1 MAKFDVLDMNGKKVS
16 TVELS
21 DAVFGITPNE
31 KVMHAAVVNFLAN
44 QRQGTQSAKTRSEVR
59 GGGRKIYRQKGTGNA
74 RHGDHQSPIFVGGGV
89 VFGPRPCDYSKK
101 VNKSTRKLALRR
113 VLGDIISGGK
123 VVTVPSFSV
132 ADGKTKSFVAAV
144 SEMAEGKK
152 ILIIAAD
159 FDEMTKRA
167 GRNVADVQLMTAA
180 EVNVE
185 QLLDAR
191 KVVLVESALET
202 IANRTK

>member
-1 MAKFDVLDMNGKKVS
+1 MSATEFTIEAANAANIV
-16 TVELS
+16 TVGAEKGS
-21 DAVFGITPNE
+21 QAVHDLVT
-31 KVMHAAVVNFLAN
+31 AYRAN
-44 QRQGTQSAKTRSEVR
+44 RRTGSANTKTRGEVA
-59 GGGRKIYRQKGTGNA
+59 GNNRKIYRQKGTGNA

-132 ADGKTKSFVAAV
+132 EDGKTKSFVAAV
-144 SEMAEGKK
+144 ASIAEGKK
-152 ILIIAAD
+152 ILIIAD
-159 FDEMTKRA
+159 SFDEMTKRA
-167 GRNVADVQLMTAA
+167 GRNVAEVLLMSAA

-185 QLLDAR
+185 QLLHAN

>member
-1 MAKFDVLDMNGKKVS
+1 MSATELTIEAANAANIV
-16 TVELS
+16 TVGPEKGS
-21 DAVFGITPNE
+21 QAV
-31 KVMHAAVVNFLAN
+31 HDLVVAYRAN
-44 QRQGTQSAKTRSEVR
+44 RRTGSANSKTRAEVA
-59 GGGRKIYRQKGTGNA
+59 GNNRKMYRQKGTGNA

-89 VFGPRPCDYSKK
+89 VFGPRPRDYSKK

-132 ADGKTKSFVAAV
+132 EDGKTKSFVAAV
-144 SEMAEGKK
+144 AAIAEGKK
-152 ILIIAAD
+152 ILVISD
-159 FDEMTKRA
+159 SFDDMTKRA
-167 GRNVADVQLMTAA
+167 GRNVADVLLMSAA

-185 QLLDAR
+185 QLLDAK
-191 KVVLVESALET
+191 KVVIVESALET

>member
-1 MAKFDVLDMNGKKVS
+1 MSATEYTIEAANAAGIV
-16 TVELS
+16 TVGAEKGNQ
-21 DAVFGITPNE
+21 AVHDLIT
-31 KVMHAAVVNFLAN
+31 AYRAN
-44 QRQGTQSAKTRSEVR
+44 RRTGSANTKTRAEVA
-59 GGGRKIYRQKGTGNA
+59 GNNKKIYRQKGTGNA

-89 VFGPRPCDYSKK
+89 VFGPRPHDFGKK

-113 VLGDIISGGK
+113 VLGDIITAGK

-132 ADGKTKSFVAAV
+132 EDGKTKSFVAAV

-167 GRNVADVQLMTAA
+167 GRNVADVLLMTAA

-185 QLLDAR
+185 QLLNAK
-191 KVVLVESALET
+191 KVILVESALET

>member
-1 MAKFDVLDMNGKKVS
+1 MSATELTIEAANAANIV
-16 TVELS
+16 TVGAEKGNQ
-21 DAVFGITPNE
+21 AVHDLVT
-31 KVMHAAVVNFLAN
+31 AYRAN
-44 QRQGTQSAKTRSEVR
+44 RRTGSANTKTRGEVA
-59 GGGRKIYRQKGTGNA
+59 GNNKKIYRQKGTGNA

-89 VFGPRPCDYSKK
+89 VFGPRPRDYSKK

-123 VVTVPSFSV
+123 VCTVPSFSFE
-132 ADGKTKSFVAAV
+132 DGKTKSFVAAV
-144 SEMAEGKK
+144 AAIAEGKK
-152 ILIIAAD
+152 ILIISES
-159 FDEMTKRA
+159 FDEKTKLA
-167 GRNVADVQLMTAA
+167 GRNVADVLLMSAA

-191 KVVLVESALET
+191 KVVIVESALET

>member
-1 MAKFDVLDMNGKKVS
+1 MSATEFTIEAANAANIV
-16 TVELS
+16 TVGAEKGS
-21 DAVFGITPNE
+21 QAVHDLVT
-31 KVMHAAVVNFLAN
+31 AYRAN
-44 QRQGTQSAKTRSEVR
+44 RRTGSANTKTRGEVA
-59 GGGRKIYRQKGTGNA
+59 GNNRKIYRQKGTGNA
-74 RHGDHQSPIFVGGGV
+74 RHSDHQSPIFVGGGV

-132 ADGKTKSFVAAV
+132 EDGKTKSFISAVA
-144 SEMAEGKK
+144 SIAEGKK
-152 ILIIAAD
+152 ILIIAD
-159 FDEMTKRA
+159 SFDEMTKRA
-167 GRNVADVQLMTAA
+167 GRNVAEVLLMSAA
-180 EVNVE
+180 EVIVE
-185 QLLDAR
+185 QLLHGN

>member
-1 MAKFDVLDMNGKKVS
+1 MSANTLTIEAANAAGLV
-16 TVELS
+16 TVGPEKGS
-21 DAVFGITPNE
+21 QAVHDLVT
-31 KVMHAAVVNFLAN
+31 AYRAN
-44 QRQGTQSAKTRSEVR
+44 RRTGSANTKTRGEVA
-59 GGGRKIYRQKGTGNA
+59 GNNRKIYRQNGTGNA

-113 VLGDIISGGK
+113 VLGDIITAGK
-123 VVTVPSFSV
+123 VVTVPSFSIE
-132 ADGKTKSFVAAV
+132 DGKTKSFVAAV
-144 SEMAEGKK
+144 SEIAEGKK
-152 ILIIAAD
+152 ILIIAD
-159 FDEMTKRA
+159 SFDEMTKRA
-167 GRNVADVQLMTAA
+167 GRNVAEVLLMSAA

-191 KVVLVESALET
+191 KVVLVDSAMEI

>member
-1 MAKFDVLDMNGKKVS
+1 MSATEFTIEAANAANIV
-16 TVELS
+16 TVGAEKGS
-21 DAVFGITPNE
+21 QAVHDLVT
-31 KVMHAAVVNFLAN
+31 AYRAN
-44 QRQGTQSAKTRSEVR
+44 RRTGSANTKTRGEVV
-59 GGGRKIYRQKGTGNA
+59 GNNRKIYRQKGTGNA

-113 VLGDIISGGK
+113 VLGDIITGGK
-123 VVTVPSFSV
+123 VVTVPSFSIE
-132 ADGKTKSFVAAV
+132 DGKTKSFIAAV
-144 SEMAEGKK
+144 SEIAEGKK
-152 ILIIAAD
+152 ILIIAD
-159 FDEMTKRA
+159 SFDEMTKRA
-167 GRNVADVQLMTAA
+167 GRNVAEVLLMSAA

-191 KVVLVESALET
+191 KVVIVDSAMEI

>member
-1 MAKFDVLDMNGKKVS
+1 MSANTLTIEAANAAGVV
-16 TVELS
+16 TVGPEKGS
-21 DAVFGITPNE
+21 QAVHDLVT
-31 KVMHAAVVNFLAN
+31 AYRAN
-44 QRQGTQSAKTRSEVR
+44 RRTGSANTKTRGEVA
-59 GGGRKIYRQKGTGNA
+59 GNNRKIYRQKGTGNA

-113 VLGDIISGGK
+113 VLGDIITGGK
-123 VVTVPSFSV
+123 VVTVPSFSIE
-132 ADGKTKSFVAAV
+132 DGKTKSFIAAV
-144 SEMAEGKK
+144 SEIAEGKK
-152 ILIIAAD
+152 ILIIAD
-159 FDEMTKRA
+159 SFDEMTKRA
-167 GRNVADVQLMTAA
+167 GRNVAEVLLMSAA

-191 KVVLVESALET
+191 KVVIVDSAMEI

>member
-1 MAKFDVLDMNGKKVS
+1 MS
-16 TVELS
+16 
-21 DAVFGITPNE
+21 
-31 KVMHAAVVNFLAN
+31 AN
-44 QRQGTQSAKTRSEVR
+44 QLTIEAANAANIVTVGPEKGSQAVHDLVTAYRANRRTGSANTKTRAEVA
-59 GGGRKIYRQKGTGNA
+59 GNNKKIYRQKGTGNA

-132 ADGKTKSFVAAV
+132 EDGKTKSFVAAV
-144 SEMAEGKK
+144 AGIAEGKK
-152 ILIIAAD
+152 ILIIAES
-159 FDEMTKRA
+159 FDDKTKLA
-167 GRNVADVQLMTAA
+167 GRNVADVQLMSAA

-191 KVVLVESALET
+191 KVVIVESALES

>member
-1 MAKFDVLDMNGKKVS
+1 MSATEFTIEAANAANIV
-16 TVELS
+16 TVGAEKGS
-21 DAVFGITPNE
+21 QAVHDLVT
-31 KVMHAAVVNFLAN
+31 AYRAN
-44 QRQGTQSAKTRSEVR
+44 RRTGSANTKTRGEVA
-59 GGGRKIYRQKGTGNA
+59 GNNRKIYRQKGTGNA

-132 ADGKTKSFVAAV
+132 EDGKTKSFISAVA
-144 SEMAEGKK
+144 SIAEGKK
-152 ILIIAAD
+152 ILIIAD
-159 FDEMTKRA
+159 SFDEMTKRA
-167 GRNVADVQLMTAA
+167 GRNVAEVLLMSAA

-185 QLLDAR
+185 QLLHAN

>member
-1 MAKFDVLDMNGKKVS
+1 MS
-16 TVELS
+16 
-21 DAVFGITPNE
+21 
-31 KVMHAAVVNFLAN
+31 AN
-44 QRQGTQSAKTRSEVR
+44 QLTIEAANAANIVTVGPEKGSQAVHDLVTAYRANRRTGSANTKTRAEVA
-59 GGGRKIYRQKGTGNA
+59 GNNKKIYRQKGTGNA

-132 ADGKTKSFVAAV
+132 EDGKTKSFVAAV
-144 SEMAEGKK
+144 AAIAEGKK
-152 ILIIAAD
+152 ILIIAES
-159 FDEMTKRA
+159 FDEKTKRA
-167 GRNVADVQLMTAA
+167 GRNVADVLLMSAA

-191 KVVLVESALET
+191 KVVIVESALES

>member
-1 MAKFDVLDMNGKKVS
+1 MSANTLTIEAANAAGDV
-16 TVELS
+16 TVGPEKGS
-21 DAVFGITPNE
+21 QAVHDLVT
-31 KVMHAAVVNFLAN
+31 AYRAN
-44 QRQGTQSAKTRSEVR
+44 RRTGSANTKTRGEVA
-59 GGGRKIYRQKGTGNA
+59 GNNRKIYRQKGTGNA

-113 VLGDIISGGK
+113 VLGDIITGGK
-123 VVTVPSFSV
+123 VVTVPSFSIE
-132 ADGKTKSFVAAV
+132 DGKTKSFVAAV
-144 SEMAEGKK
+144 SEIAEGKK
-152 ILIIAAD
+152 ILIIAD
-159 FDEMTKRA
+159 SFDEMTKRA
-167 GRNVADVQLMTAA
+167 GRNVAEVLLMSAA

-191 KVVLVESALET
+191 KVVIVDSAMEI

>member
-1 MAKFDVLDMNGKKVS
+1 MSANTLTIEAANAAGVV
-16 TVELS
+16 TVGPEKGS
-21 DAVFGITPNE
+21 QAVHDLVT
-31 KVMHAAVVNFLAN
+31 AYRAN
-44 QRQGTQSAKTRSEVR
+44 RRTGSANTKTRGEVA
-59 GGGRKIYRQKGTGNA
+59 GNNRKIYRQKGTGNA

-113 VLGDIISGGK
+113 VLGDIITAGK
-123 VVTVPSFSV
+123 VVTVPSFSIE
-132 ADGKTKSFVAAV
+132 DGKTKSFVAAV
-144 SEMAEGKK
+144 SEIAEGKK
-152 ILIIAAD
+152 ILIIAD
-159 FDEMTKRA
+159 SFDEMTKRA
-167 GRNVADVQLMTAA
+167 GRNVAEVLLMSAA

-191 KVVLVESALET
+191 KVVLVESAMEI

>member
-1 MAKFDVLDMNGKKVS
+1 MSANTLTIEAANAAGLV
-16 TVELS
+16 TVGPEKGS
-21 DAVFGITPNE
+21 QAVHDLVT
-31 KVMHAAVVNFLAN
+31 AYRAN
-44 QRQGTQSAKTRSEVR
+44 RRTGSANTKTRGEVA
-59 GGGRKIYRQKGTGNA
+59 GNNRKIYRQKGTGNA

-113 VLGDIISGGK
+113 VLGDIITGGK
-123 VVTVPSFSV
+123 VVTVPSFSIE
-132 ADGKTKSFVAAV
+132 DGKTKSFVAAV
-144 SEMAEGKK
+144 SEIAEGKK
-152 ILIIAAD
+152 ILIIAD
-159 FDEMTKRA
+159 SFDEMTKRA
-167 GRNVADVQLMTAA
+167 GRNVAEVLLMSAA

-191 KVVLVESALET
+191 KVVLVDSAMEI

>member
-1 MAKFDVLDMNGKKVS
+1 MSANELTIEAANAAGLV
-16 TVELS
+16 TVGPEKGS
-21 DAVFGITPNE
+21 QAVHDLVT
-31 KVMHAAVVNFLAN
+31 AYRAN
-44 QRQGTQSAKTRSEVR
+44 RRTGSANTKTRGEVA
-59 GGGRKIYRQKGTGNA
+59 GNNRKIYRQKGTGNA

-123 VVTVPSFSV
+123 VVTVPSFSIE
-132 ADGKTKSFVAAV
+132 DGKTKSFVAAV
-144 SEMAEGKK
+144 AGIAEGKK
-152 ILIIAAD
+152 ILIISD
-159 FDEMTKRA
+159 CFDEMTKRA
-167 GRNVADVQLMTAA
+167 GRNVAEVLLMSAA

-191 KVVLVESALET
+191 KVIIVESAMET

>member
-1 MAKFDVLDMNGKKVS
+1 MTIEAATAANIV
-16 TVELS
+16 TVGPEKGS
-21 DAVFGITPNE
+21 QAVHDLVT
-31 KVMHAAVVNFLAN
+31 AYRAN
-44 QRQGTQSAKTRSEVR
+44 RRTGSANTKTRGEVA
-59 GGGRKIYRQKGTGNA
+59 GNNRKIYRQKGTGNA

-113 VLGDIISGGK
+113 VLGDIITGGK
-123 VVTVPSFSV
+123 VVTVPSFSIE
-132 ADGKTKSFVAAV
+132 DGKTKSFVAAV
-144 SEMAEGKK
+144 SEIAEGKK
-152 ILIIAAD
+152 ILIIAD
-159 FDEMTKRA
+159 SFDEMTKRA
-167 GRNVADVQLMTAA
+167 GRNVAEVLLMSAA

-191 KVVLVESALET
+191 KVVIVDSAMEI

>member
-1 MAKFDVLDMNGKKVS
+1 MSATTLTIEAANAAGLV
-16 TVELS
+16 TVGPEKGS
-21 DAVFGITPNE
+21 QAVHDLVT
-31 KVMHAAVVNFLAN
+31 AYRAN
-44 QRQGTQSAKTRSEVR
+44 RRTGSANTKTRGEVA
-59 GGGRKIYRQKGTGNA
+59 GNNRKIYRQKGTGNA

-113 VLGDIISGGK
+113 VLGDIITGGK
-123 VVTVPSFSV
+123 VVTVPSFSIE
-132 ADGKTKSFVAAV
+132 DGKTKSFVAAV
-144 SEMAEGKK
+144 SEIAEGKK
-152 ILIIAAD
+152 ILIIAD
-159 FDEMTKRA
+159 SFDEMTKRA
-167 GRNVADVQLMTAA
+167 GRNVAEVLLMTAA

-191 KVVLVESALET
+191 KVVIVDSAMEI

>member
-1 MAKFDVLDMNGKKVS
+1 MSATTLTIEAANAAGLV
-16 TVELS
+16 TVGPEKGS
-21 DAVFGITPNE
+21 QAVHDLVT
-31 KVMHAAVVNFLAN
+31 AYRAN
-44 QRQGTQSAKTRSEVR
+44 RRTGSANTKTRGEVA
-59 GGGRKIYRQKGTGNA
+59 GNNRKIYRQKGTGNA

-113 VLGDIISGGK
+113 VLGDIITAGK
-123 VVTVPSFSV
+123 VVTVPSFSIE
-132 ADGKTKSFVAAV
+132 DGKTKSFVAAV
-144 SEMAEGKK
+144 SEIAEGKK
-152 ILIIAAD
+152 ILIIAD
-159 FDEMTKRA
+159 SFDEMTKRA
-167 GRNVADVQLMTAA
+167 GRNVAEVLLMSAA

-191 KVVLVESALET
+191 KVVLVDSAMEI

>member
-1 MAKFDVLDMNGKKVS
+1 MSANTLTIEAANAAGLV
-16 TVELS
+16 TVGPEKGS
-21 DAVFGITPNE
+21 QAVHDLVT
-31 KVMHAAVVNFLAN
+31 AYRAN
-44 QRQGTQSAKTRSEVR
+44 RRTGSANPKTRGEVA
-59 GGGRKIYRQKGTGNA
+59 GNNRKIYRQKGTGNA

-113 VLGDIISGGK
+113 VLGDIITAGK
-123 VVTVPSFSV
+123 VVTVPSFSIE
-132 ADGKTKSFVAAV
+132 DGKTKSFVAAV
-144 SEMAEGKK
+144 SEIAEGKK
-152 ILIIAAD
+152 ILIIAD
-159 FDEMTKRA
+159 SFDEMTKRA
-167 GRNVADVQLMTAA
+167 GRNVAEVLLMSAA

-191 KVVLVESALET
+191 KVVLVDSAMEI

>member
-1 MAKFDVLDMNGKKVS
+1 MSANTLTIEAANAAGLV
-16 TVELS
+16 TVGPEKGS
-21 DAVFGITPNE
+21 QAVHDLVT
-31 KVMHAAVVNFLAN
+31 AYRAN
-44 QRQGTQSAKTRSEVR
+44 RRTGSANTKTRGEVA
-59 GGGRKIYRQKGTGNA
+59 GNNRKIYRQKGTGNA

-113 VLGDIISGGK
+113 VLGDIITGGK
-123 VVTVPSFSV
+123 VVTVPSFSIE
-132 ADGKTKSFVAAV
+132 DGKTKSFVAAV
-144 SEMAEGKK
+144 SQIAEGKK
-152 ILIIAAD
+152 ILIIAD
-159 FDEMTKRA
+159 SFDEMTKRA
-167 GRNVADVQLMTAA
+167 GRNVAEVLLMSAA

-191 KVVLVESALET
+191 KVVLVDSAMEI